1 MKIYDVSQELLSSA
15 TYPGDPVPQLTVLS
29 SMDQGDIYN
38 LTSFSA
44 CSHNGTHVDAP
55 RHFIKD
61 GKTVREMDLERLV
74 GYAYVASASGQIDGE
89 DAKEILKKATSHSN
103 EAAKRILIK
112 GDATVTLDAAEA
124 FYLGGVSLIGSETQS
139 VGPIEAPMAV
149 HKLLLKNDVALLEGL
164 RLASVHDGVYFLSAA
179 PINVGIAE
187 GAPCRALLIDF
198 E

>member
-1 MKIYDVSQELLSSA
+1 MKIYDVSQELISCA
-15 TYPGDPVPQLTVLS
+15 VYPGDPEPKLQILA
-29 SMDQGDIYN
+29 SMDEGDPYN
-38 LTSFSA
+38 LTSLSM

-61 GKTVREMDLERLV
+61 GVTVAEMDLGSLV
-74 GYAYVASASGQIDGE
+74 GYAYVASAVGDIDADG
-89 DAKEILKKATSHSN
+89 AKEILKKAYSHGA

-112 GDATVTLDAAEA
+112 GDATVTYEAAEA

-139 VGPIEAPMAV
+139 VGPVETPMEV
-149 HKLLLKNDVALLEGL
+149 HKLLLGNEIALLEGL
-164 RLASVHDGVYFLSAA
+164 RLSAVTDGMYFLCAA